1 MATKA
6 GVWID
11 HRQATVVLATDA
23 GKTIKKIASGVE
35 RPVHSAGKSSSKH
48 KYTPNDFVPED
59 RLEHKLMNQLKIF
72 YNDVIAY
79 VRDAEAILVVGP
91 GEAKG
96 EFAKI
101 LKGKKLRGII
111 DELETT
117 DKMTDR
123 QLAAKVDQHFAKNTA
138 NNSANPKVTAKKTAK
153 TISRNRTKK
162 SGR

>member
-11 HRQATVVLATDA
+11 HRRAIVVLATDA
-23 GKTIKKIASGVE
+23 GKTIKRIASGVE
-35 RPVHSAGKSSSKH
+35 RPVHSAGKLNSKH
-48 KYTPNDFVPED
+48 KYTKNDFVAED
-59 RLEHKLMNQLKIF
+59 NVQHKLMNQLKIF
-72 YNDVIAY
+72 YNDVIAC

-96 EFAKI
+96 EFAKL
-101 LKGKKLRGII
+101 LKGKKLRGRI
-111 DELETT
+111 DELETS

-123 QLAAKVDQHFAKNTA
+123 QLADKVDLHFAKNT
-138 NNSANPKVTAKKTAK
+138 NSKPAIQKATAK
-153 TISRNRTKK
+153 TTKNTTSEKRRKK